1 MPKKSKIIE
10 LQCGDCGQVFERL
23 LRIHKEYLRLNKQKN
38 KTDYVRNV
46 STNEKYFEMK
56 NYMWDADVILH
67 DHKIAVLWN
76 GRWHYE
82 QLRKGH
88 SVKQVQAR
96 DRIKIR
102 AIEKR
107 GYIPYII
114 KDMGKHNKK
123 FVEQQFELFKQFI
136 EQLKTQ

>member
-76 GRWHYE
+76 GIANIDI
-82 QLRKGH
+82 LRRRIQSRSTKINYICCKLRSYTVCRTVPLNMNIGYR
-88 SVKQVQAR
+88 SVR
-96 DRIKIR
+96 
-102 AIEKR
+102 
-107 GYIPYII
+107 
-114 KDMGKHNKK
+114 
-123 FVEQQFELFKQFI
+123 
-136 EQLKTQ
+136 